1 MQTFESINFEVEKDL
16 KKPEYPLEKKNI
28 KSIFADLF
36 KKRKILISEKTGA
49 RIYTK
54 ENEPLEI
61 LHHTLDTNEDE
72 FFK

>member
-36 KKRKILISEKTGA
+36 KKRKILISNIRKN
-49 RIYTK
+49 RS
-54 ENEPLEI
+54 
-61 LHHTLDTNEDE
+61 
-72 FFK
+72 